1 MHVKDIDF
9 SKQFT
14 RALELLESGN
24 RSLFVTGHAGTG
36 KSTLLD
42 HFRNTTK
49 KKIVVLAPTGVA
61 ALNVKGQTIHSFF
74 GFRPGTTPQDI
85 KKTYRNRGKK
95 GFYKMLDSI
104 VIDEISM
111 VRADLLDCVNE
122 FLKLHGPDP
131 MLPFGGVRM
140 IFIGDLYQ
148 LPPVVTRYEKELF
161 NSFYESPYFF
171 SAQVMKGFD
180 LELLELDKIYRQDDK
195 DFIEVLDGI
204 RRNKL
209 EKDQLELLNSSYE
222 EDFSFNSQ
230 DLAIYLTTTNKKAD
244 EVNQN
249 FLGKLNGKRHIF
261 KGSRSGKFD
270 KKVTPVNE
278 NLELKANAQVM
289 LINND
294 RAGRWVNGSIGKI
307 SEIIELGS
315 GKDII
320 VVELDDGSTIEVM
333 PHTWEVFKFV
343 YNPGTDQLQSESV
356 GSYTQYPL
364 ILSWAITIH
373 KSQGKTFNKAIIDF
387 GWGTF
392 AHGQAYVALS
402 RCKSLE
408 GMTLIKPFKQKDII
422 TDVKIGQFFTDYQFS
437 KNPWEFDNTEKLRLI
452 KKAQDSGQLLKVKYY
467 IQDEEPLKYMI
478 NPLEVLKNSTI
489 KSYCHILGEE
499 VLLNLDSILELEEI
513 EGIN

>member
-1 MHVKDIDF
+1 MQVKDIDF
-9 SKQFT
+9 SKQFI
-14 RALELLESGN
+14 RALELLESGS

-95 GFYKMLDSI
+95 GFYKMIDAI

-111 VRADLLDCVNE
+111 VRADLLDCVDE
-122 FLKLHGPDP
+122 FLRLHGPEP
-131 MLPFGGVRM
+131 KQAFGGVRM

-148 LPPVVTRYEKELF
+148 LPPVVTRYERELF
-161 NSFYESPYFF
+161 DGFYKSPYFF
-171 SAQVMKGFD
+171 SSNVMKNLD
-180 LELLELDKIYRQDDK
+180 LELFELSKIYRQDDK

-204 RRNKL
+204 RENNINK
-209 EKDQLELLNSSYE
+209 EQLSLLNKSYK
-222 EDFSFNSQ
+222 EDFIFDSE
-230 DLAIYLTTTNKKAD
+230 DLSIYLTTTNKKAD
-244 EVNQN
+244 QVNQN
-249 FLGKLNGKRHIF
+249 FLNKLSGKRYLF
-261 KGSRSGKFD
+261 KGSSTGKFD
-270 KKVTPVNE
+270 KKIAPTSE
-278 NLELKANAQVM
+278 TLELKVNAQVM
-289 LINND
+289 LVNND
-294 RAGRWVNGSIGKI
+294 RAGRWVNGSIGKV

-320 VVELDDGSTIEVM
+320 VVELDDGSIVEVM
-333 PHTWEVFKFV
+333 LYTWEVFKFV
-343 YNPGTDQLQSESV
+343 YNPATDQLQSESA

-373 KSQGKTFNKAIIDF
+373 KSQGKTFNKAVIDF

-392 AHGQAYVALS
+392 VHGQAYVALS
-402 RCKSLE
+402 RCSSLE
-408 GMTLIKPFKQKDII
+408 GMVLIKPFTQKDII
-422 TDVKIGQFFTDYQFS
+422 TDIKINKFFADYQFS
-437 KNPWEFDNTEKLRLI
+437 KNPWEFDNTEKIKII
-452 KKAQDSGQLLKVKYY
+452 KKAQESGQLLKVKYY
-467 IQDEEPLKYMI
+467 IQDEKPLKYLI
-478 NPLEVLKNSTI
+478 NPLEVLKDNTI

-499 VLLNLDSILELEEI
+499 VLLNLDSILELEQV